1 MKYGQI
7 VGSDSVNDAI
17 YSCFKF
23 VSEADAKAYVK
34 KFAKQPHDQD
44 QVKHTFRELVL
55 GTFLASNGLTVQSDR
70 RFDGKTPDWTILDN
84 GDPKCVVEVAT
95 FHINKEIKDAI
106 EAQLGATGFA
116 FVYQPD
122 HTQRLFQT
130 LENKSTA
137 YRDVIEKYNIAYV
150 PGLFLAFD
158 AAVNREQLD
167 ACLLDRDTGIFAAY
181 PYVSGVLA
189 FTETIITYGF
199 AYFPNPNAL
208 RPFPLPSG
216 ELGPSFFRQGQA

>member
-23 VSEADAKAYVK
+23 VFEADAKAYVK

-70 RFDGKTPDWTILDN
+70 RFDGRTPDWTILDN

-95 FHINKEIKDAI
+95 SHTNKEIKDAI
-106 EAQLGATGFA
+106 EAQLVLQRWVRTPIARKWLVSQGF
-116 FVYQPD
+116 
-122 HTQRLFQT
+122 
-130 LENKSTA
+130 
-137 YRDVIEKYNIAYV
+137 
-150 PGLFLAFD
+150 
-158 AAVNREQLD
+158 
-167 ACLLDRDTGIFAAY
+167 
-181 PYVSGVLA
+181 
-189 FTETIITYGF
+189 
-199 AYFPNPNAL
+199 
-208 RPFPLPSG
+208 
-216 ELGPSFFRQGQA
+216 

>member
-70 RFDGKTPDWTILDN
+70 RFDGRTPDWTILDN

-95 FHINKEIKDAI
+95 FHTNKEIKDAI

-167 ACLLDRDTGIFAAY
+167 A
-181 PYVSGVLA
+181 
-189 FTETIITYGF
+189 
-199 AYFPNPNAL
+199 
-208 RPFPLPSG
+208 
-216 ELGPSFFRQGQA
+216 